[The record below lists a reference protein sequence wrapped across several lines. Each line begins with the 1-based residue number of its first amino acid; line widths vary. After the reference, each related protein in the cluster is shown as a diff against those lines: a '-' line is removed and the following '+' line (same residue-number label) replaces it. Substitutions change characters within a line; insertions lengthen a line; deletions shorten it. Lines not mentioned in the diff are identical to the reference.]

1 MNPVYILSLGI
12 MFTFVYSPKR
22 VLIDHSREHLLSF
35 FAKILQNLKV
45 TQLLIG

>member
-1 MNPVYILSLGI
+1 MNPVYILSLEI
-12 MFTFVYSPKR
+12 MFTFVNSPKR
-22 VLIDHSREHLLSF
+22 VLTDHSREHLSF